1 MKFYFNIFLYHF
13 YNNMTIRMISIIPII
28 GIRIDNLGLKLAY
41 SQYVRFSHFT
51 CLLTK
56 HEFIHKLSKGR
67 GT

>member
-1 MKFYFNIFLYHF
+1 
-13 YNNMTIRMISIIPII
+13 MTIRMISIIPII

-51 CLLTK
+51 FLLTK